1 MNNLESKINEAYV
14 KYGLAYDG
22 PPRHLSLEEKNYRI
36 ACLFEEINEFAEA
49 DTLVDQYDAILDTIV
64 FAIGTL
70 YRMGMPLQEGFD
82 AVMKANMSK
91 VPGNNPH
98 KTDERRAAYRGTDLV
113 KPEGWTP
120 PEDDLTAILVQHSAW
135 KKSQEFQRSIANPI
149 AMPNV

>member
-1 MNNLESKINEAYV
+1 MNNLEAKIAEAYE
-14 KYGLAYDG
+14 KYGLAYNG
-22 PPRHLSLEEKNYRI
+22 PPRHLSYEEKAYRI
-36 ACLFEEINEFAEA
+36 ACLQEEINELAEA
-49 DTLVDQYDAILDTIV
+49 DTLVDQYDAILDCIV
-64 FAIGTL
+64 FAVGTL